1 MLVNNKE
8 GGVLMRK
15 FIDKHLT
22 TIIIILV
29 FGILMQGYSINKNI
43 IYTKNVDREVN
54 TRIFEL
60 ENKVGE
66 LERRFEILND
76 EIK

>member
-1 MLVNNKE
+1 
-8 GGVLMRK
+8 MRK

-22 TIIIILV
+22 TIIIIFI

-43 IYTKNVDREVN
+43 IYTKNLDREVN

-66 LERRFEILND
+66 LERRFELLND
-76 EIK
+76 KIK

>member
-1 MLVNNKE
+1 
-8 GGVLMRK
+8 MRK

-22 TIIIILV
+22 TIIIIFI
-29 FGILMQGYSINKNI
+29 FGILMQGYSINENI

-54 TRIFEL
+54 TRIYEL

-66 LERRFEILND
+66 LERRFELLND
-76 EIK
+76 KVKGSK

>member
-1 MLVNNKE
+1 
-8 GGVLMRK
+8 MRK

>member
-1 MLVNNKE
+1 
-8 GGVLMRK
+8 MRK
-15 FIDKHLT
+15 LIDKHLT
-22 TIIIILV
+22 TIIVIFI

-43 IYTKNVDREVN
+43 IHTKNVDKQAN

-66 LERRFEILND
+66 LERRFELLND
-76 EIK
+76 

>member
-1 MLVNNKE
+1 
-8 GGVLMRK
+8 MRK

-43 IYTKNVDREVN
+43 IYTKNLDREVN

-66 LERRFEILND
+66 LERRFELLND
-76 EIK
+76 KVKGSK